1 MATKEKAI
9 EREVGLTDDPKGG
22 LQNFGLALGTGGGQA
37 YVNKLPFISQKGG
50 RLN

>member
-22 LQNFGLALGTGGGQA
+22 LQNFGLAMGTGGGQVCV
-37 YVNKLPFISQKGG
+37 YKIPFISQKGW
-50 RLN
+50 LN